1 MNETGRLREAMR
13 ATEQAQR
20 HQFDV
25 ELIMRK
31 GRRLRYRRRAAQGGM
46 LLASAAVVVGFA
58 LGLRPGGPPVE
69 PGAEPTASATR
80 PAGETARPDALDTP
94 PPTPAT
100 PPPAT
105 PPTPVAPPTSA
116 APQPIGEP
124 VTTGIRYGDDER
136 VFYFVAVDLPHAP
149 EVKVG
154 LVAGR
159 RSPDGALIA
168 DHLLNDVEGND
179 RRPGFHEIGY
189 EPSDQVLPATAV
201 PTFGYFVGPA
211 AKIVGTV
218 DGYEIIARQTLWS
231 EEPEVVIFW
240 FDPQSV
246 TPGQRLDGIVAYDA
260 QGRKL

>member
-1 MNETGRLREAMR
+1 MNETERLREAMR

-46 LLASAAVVVGFA
+46 LLASAAIVVGFA

-69 PGAEPTASATR
+69 PAAEPTATANR
-80 PAGETARPDALDTP
+80 PAVDTPRPSALDTP
-94 PPTPAT
+94 PPTLAV
-100 PPPAT
+100 

-116 APQPIGEP
+116 VPQPVGEP

-149 EVKVG
+149 DVTIG

-168 DHLLNDVEGND
+168 DHLLNDVEGDD

-189 EPSDQVLPATAV
+189 EPSEQMPPATAV

-211 AKIVGTV
+211 ARIDGVV
-218 DGYEIIARQTLWS
+218 DGHHVAARLAYWS
-231 EEPEVVIFW
+231 LDPDVVIFW
-240 FDPQSV
+240 FDPQAL
-246 TPGQRLDGIVAYDA
+246 TPGQRLDGVVAYDA

>member
-69 PGAEPTASATR
+69 PGAEPTVAAIT
-80 PAGETARPDALDTP
+80 PTVETPLPSALDTP
-94 PPTPAT
+94 PPTP
-100 PPPAT
+100 P
-105 PPTPVAPPTSA
+105 

-136 VFYFVAVDLPHAP
+136 VFYFIAVDLPHAP
-149 EVKVG
+149 EVTIG

-159 RSPDGALIA
+159 RGPGGALAA
-168 DHLLNDVEGND
+168 DHLLNDVEGDD

-189 EPSDQVLPATAV
+189 EPSPQTLPATPV

-218 DGYEIIARQTLWS
+218 DGYEIIAQQTLWS

-240 FDPQSV
+240 FDPQAL